1 MTRCIHTAS
10 SLDDPI
16 SVAYDEV
23 VDALTYG
30 DINEEVGLMRM
41 GSNYTFLV
49 RVRHEEKTLLG
60 VYKPRMGE
68 RPLWDFPE
76 GTLCQREAAAYV
88 VSDALGWDIVP
99 PTLMRQG
106 TRGEGSLQAFIDHDP
121 QRHYFTLQ
129 VHHDEQLQRISAF
142 DALINNAD
150 RKGGHC
156 LLDADDHIWG
166 IDQGLC
172 FHAMD
177 KLRTVIWDF
186 AGQPIPEPILTDL
199 QRFRDQ
205 LDDDQDLHT
214 LRLNRLIEPYEVK
227 ALNTRLSYLLDEG
240 IFPMPGPG
248 PNRPWPAI

>member
-76 GTLCQREAAAYV
+76 QHECLRLLFVSPEDEADLWRELHGTSLGILQPHFWNFASRPLTHGPSQPV
-88 VSDALGWDIVP
+88 IGDRTLVSTVW
-99 PTLMRQG
+99 PTLQCVPTLHAISPGRLQSS
-106 TRGEGSLQAFIDHDP
+106 SL
-121 QRHYFTLQ
+121 
-129 VHHDEQLQRISAF
+129 
-142 DALINNAD
+142 
-150 RKGGHC
+150 
-156 LLDADDHIWG
+156 
-166 IDQGLC
+166 
-172 FHAMD
+172 
-177 KLRTVIWDF
+177 TV
-186 AGQPIPEPILTDL
+186 T
-199 QRFRDQ
+199 
-205 LDDDQDLHT
+205 
-214 LRLNRLIEPYEVK
+214 
-227 ALNTRLSYLLDEG
+227 
-240 IFPMPGPG
+240 
-248 PNRPWPAI
+248 